1 MTFEIIDFH
10 THPFLDERTNI
21 AAHKSFCNMSCD
33 NTKEIF
39 KSLGV
44 FKICGSVISLSKK
57 ESFEGIRKNNDE
69 ALSLA
74 ELYGAFYIPGFHV
87 HPGYVEE
94 SISEIRRM
102 SSHGVKLCGELVPYL
117 DGWEDYSSEEFSAIL
132 RELAKHNMI
141 VSLHSMESYDDAMDE
156 MLLRHRDVIVV
167 GAHPGEYPDFIR
179 HIERMKKFE
188 NYYLDISGLG
198 PHRYGMLRRAI
209 DEVGEDRILFG
220 SDFPTCSPATFIGSV
235 LLDPLLS
242 DSEKEKIFSLNA
254 RKLLN
259 I

>member
-1 MTFEIIDFH
+1 
-10 THPFLDERTNI
+10 
-21 AAHKSFCNMSCD
+21 
-33 NTKEIF
+33 
-39 KSLGV
+39 
-44 FKICGSVISLSKK
+44 
-57 ESFEGIRKNNDE
+57 
-69 ALSLA
+69 
-74 ELYGAFYIPGFHV
+74 
-87 HPGYVEE
+87 
-94 SISEIRRM
+94 M

-156 MLLRHRDVIVV
+156 MLLSHRDVIVV